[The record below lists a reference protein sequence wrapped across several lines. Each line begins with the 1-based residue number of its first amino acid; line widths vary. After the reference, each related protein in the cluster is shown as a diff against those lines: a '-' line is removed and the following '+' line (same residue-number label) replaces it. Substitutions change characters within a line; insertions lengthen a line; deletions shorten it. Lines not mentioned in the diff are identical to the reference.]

1 MSANT
6 DFILSFAPDAWEYSV
21 VSHTPRS
28 WLPSSVRSR
37 ATLDP
42 RARQMGAARGSWARA
57 GRVQRRE
64 GRR

>member
-28 WLPSSVRSR
+28 WLPSSIRSR
-37 ATLDP
+37 EALDP
-42 RARQMGAARGSWARA
+42 RARQLGAARVSCHRA

-64 GRR
+64 LAR